1 MIPRSMRAIL
11 CSVLLLVCGCSR
23 SATAPGALVVGFS
36 QLGADNPW
44 RTAESE
50 SIREEAKK
58 RGIEL
63 KFSDAQG
70 KQENQIAALRAF
82 VTQGVDAI
90 LLAPLTKAGWEPVLK
105 EIQAAKIPVILV
117 DRGVEVSDQSLYATL
132 ICSDFV
138 AEGRMAGEHLVKLL
152 GGKGKVVEL
161 MGTTGAD
168 PAIERAKGF
177 RAAIAEHKGVEVV
190 ASQDGDFKRQNAR
203 QILDSLL
210 KSQPRIDAVYAHND
224 DMALGAIL
232 AIEAAG
238 KKPGQDILV
247 VSIDG
252 MRFAFEEMAKGR
264 LNASVECSPLLGP
277 LAFDALEKLR
287 KGQSVEKRTIVPDRL
302 FTAEIAAKALPERKY

>member
-1 MIPRSMRAIL
+1 MRIAL
-11 CSVLLLVCGCSR
+11 LVLLALFSGCSR
-23 SATAPGALVVGFS
+23 KPGAVVVGFS

-50 SIREEAKK
+50 SMREEAKK
-58 RGIEL
+58 RGYEL

-82 VTQGVDAI
+82 VTQGVAAI
-90 LLAPLTKAGWEPVLK
+90 FLAPLTKTGWGPVL
-105 EIQAAKIPVILV
+105 EEVRAAKIPVILV
-117 DRGVEVSDQSLYATL
+117 DRGVEVADEGLYATL

-138 AEGRMAGEHLVKLL
+138 AEGRMAGEYLVKKL

-177 RAAIAEHKGVEVV
+177 RAAIAGHAGIEVV
-190 ASQDGDFKRQNAR
+190 ASQDGDFKRQKGREIVDA
-203 QILDSLL
+203 LL

-232 AIEAAG
+232 AIDAAG
-238 KKPGQDILV
+238 KKPGQDVTV

-252 MRFAFEEMAKGR
+252 MRFAFEEMQKGR

-277 LAFDALEKLR
+277 LAFDAFEKLR
-287 KGQSVEKRTIVPDRL
+287 KGEAVQKRTIVPDRI
-302 FTAEIAAKALPERKY
+302 FTSETAAAALPERKY